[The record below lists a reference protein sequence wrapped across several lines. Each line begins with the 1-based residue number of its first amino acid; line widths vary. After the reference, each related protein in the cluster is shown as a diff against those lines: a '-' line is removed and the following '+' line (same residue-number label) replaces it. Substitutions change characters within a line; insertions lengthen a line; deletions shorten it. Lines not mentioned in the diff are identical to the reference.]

1 MNTISSITSS
11 GYAAPPVKHTASI
24 EKIFQGDTDTFIA
37 NSAQEEMTCVERQGR
52 MAQEQIETLS
62 KQYDLHNM
70 DRNQFSRL
78 LAELRDSGVIT
89 PQEYSAAYAGTMPQ
103 GMPQKPVF
111 PFGKEKADFVQLM
124 EQCAKCCADLP
135 ASPDGEALTSV
146 YTRLNAVFNQIDQ
159 SGQADPAGEQP
170 GDTQAVE
177 KNSLQEQY
185 SEKVIQLYEQLDPEE
200 ERWGL
205 TDASSTTT
213 RELAKELLLS
223 DDKLLESLAKL
234 LWTDRAESN
243 QERIRDGRLE
253 LVNYLPA
260 DYTKVADTIK
270 GLLTGTVPDNDNRTL
285 FGERAEVKMAPG
297 LTQVYSAL
305 DYFLV
310 SKVRSGER
318 LTEVERAVSKNAA
331 GEEAYIWQNFNDR
344 MTGIQDKINSQ
355 LGESGFS
362 LDIDKEYQFYLDTA
376 TFTFSVKGGSDEENK
391 AIENAINTHPRENYK
406 FDPLRET
413 LMAMYFS
420 RPDNLSITPWRA
432 GVMPNKLL
440 QEYGIAS
447 DIPASY
453 SRKMEQF
460 LSAYNWHE
468 MDQNLKY
475 SFGFGTDDIHW
486 DGEKLV
492 GKTDEVT
499 KLIEKMDEDMIRATG
514 LAYERLRSKYT
525 ETPEFS
531 EPVFVFK
538 DGKFQLTYEKT

>member
-37 NSAQEEMTCVERQGR
+37 NSAQEEMPCVERQGR
-52 MAQEQIETLS
+52 MTQEQIETLS

-170 GDTQAVE
+170 GDTQVVE

-213 RELAKELLLS
+213 RELAKDFRLL
-223 DDKLLESLAKL
+223 
-234 LWTDRAESN
+234 
-243 QERIRDGRLE
+243 
-253 LVNYLPA
+253 A
-260 DYTKVADTIK
+260 DYNHVVLAGHPTKYGIQFITWERSPDQTSLRHGHYYGPDGCVDNYTIAK
-270 GLLTGTVPDNDNRTL
+270 QDFVT
-285 FGERAEVKMAPG
+285 
-297 LTQVYSAL
+297 
-305 DYFLV
+305 
-310 SKVRSGER
+310 RSGLANCNAFLTPDQ
-318 LTEVERAVSKNAA
+318 LTEVYRSICETLESGEPLTEKRKNRLEFAA
-331 GEEAYIWQNFNDR
+331 RKIEQGIPDLWARVELSIQNEQELNHMQLSRDE
-344 MTGIQDKINSQ
+344 GIQ
-355 LGESGFS
+355 
-362 LDIDKEYQFYLDTA
+362 
-376 TFTFSVKGGSDEENK
+376 FT
-391 AIENAINTHPRENYK
+391 
-406 FDPLRET
+406 
-413 LMAMYFS
+413 
-420 RPDNLSITPWRA
+420 
-432 GVMPNKLL
+432 
-440 QEYGIAS
+440 
-447 DIPASY
+447 
-453 SRKMEQF
+453 
-460 LSAYNWHE
+460 
-468 MDQNLKY
+468 
-475 SFGFGTDDIHW
+475 
-486 DGEKLV
+486 
-492 GKTDEVT
+492 
-499 KLIEKMDEDMIRATG
+499 
-514 LAYERLRSKYT
+514 
-525 ETPEFS
+525 
-531 EPVFVFK
+531 
-538 DGKFQLTYEKT
+538 

>member
-37 NSAQEEMTCVERQGR
+37 NSEQEEMICVERQGR

-159 SGQADPAGEQP
+159 SGQADPAGEQS
-170 GDTQAVE
+170 GNTQAVE
-177 KNSLQEQY
+177 KNPLREQY
-185 SEKVIQLYEQLDPEE
+185 SEKVIQLYEQLNPEE
-200 ERWGL
+200 NRRGL

-223 DDKLLESLAKL
+223 DDKLVESIAKR
-234 LWTDRAESN
+234 LWTGRAEAN
-243 QERIRDGRLE
+243 QERIKDGHPEMVL
-253 LVNYLPA
+253 YLPA
-260 DYTKVADTIK
+260 DYTKIADTIR
-270 GLLTGTVPDNDNRTL
+270 GLLTGKVPDSITL
-285 FGERAEVKMAPG
+285 FGIRESGCAPG
-297 LTQVYSAL
+297 STLVYDAL
-305 DYFLV
+305 DNFLV
-310 SKVRSGER
+310 HKVRSGER
-318 LTEVERAVSKNAA
+318 LTEVERAVSKDAA
-331 GEEAYIWQNFNDR
+331 WEEAYIWQNFNDR

-432 GVMPNKLL
+432 GVTPNKLL

-475 SFGFGTDDIHW
+475 SFGFGADDIHW

-499 KLIEKMDEDMIRATG
+499 KLIEKMDEDMMRATG